1 MFVPLKIP
9 VYSCEFNSIEK
20 VWSFAKTQWKK
31 QMLMDRTKDIV
42 SKEQLSA
49 QVQSLL
55 NNLDKS
61 KVQNLF
67 GANRAYLYA
76 TLQEAAKAEADAAAA
91 KASQEERKEAAPGR
105 RREQAAANGNS
116 Q

>member
-49 QVQSLL
+49 QVQSLF
-55 NNLDKS
+55 NNLDKG

-76 TLQEAAKAEADAAAA
+76 TLQEAAKAEAEAAA
-91 KASQEERKEAAPGR
+91 KAPQEERKEAAPRR
-105 RREQAAANGNS
+105 RREQAAVGMDI